1 VSPVIH
7 TTIPSFPPN
16 VAGNKSEILYGIEK
30 AVGRGVY
37 FMSNVKER
45 MDICFDYSAP
55 SIVVEIKEYRNG
67 YIDIRRRGG
76 KIRAFTEIT
85 KDNIAHC
92 KELIKLVDELRHLDG
107 VKGGIAVSE
116 TEYMATTV
124 LKEAKPLTQVIY
136 SNVREVVEQGQYI
149 FDTLWNTATPA
160 EQKIREIE
168 EGTIHYESKVLEN
181 YDEIYKQ
188 IVHLAE
194 TSAELSIV
202 SSFGGM
208 QLIYN
213 NFFDLYKK
221 ILDKYRK
228 GEGKGIRWVCS
239 IDAESIDLVKIF
251 LNLGMQLRHVKSLT
265 PTSFAIGDKEL
276 NAAVENMEG
285 GKMVRTLLT
294 SNEPIYV
301 NHFYSIFE
309 ELWKNGIDAS
319 DRIRDIEQGVDQ
331 ADIEIISNPKEGIKR
346 AWSIIK
352 SAKEEVLIMFSS
364 ANAVHRQKEM
374 GGLQLLKEASEEHN
388 AKVRVLIPADEDIT
402 STTIEEA
409 KSMYPRVDIRTIDKS
424 LQTRITI
431 VLVDKKE
438 CVIVELKDDT
448 EDNSYNA
455 SGLTT
460 YSKSKSIV
468 SSYISI
474 FESFWKETKLY
485 EQLEESNKQLELAN
499 EQLKIHDKMQKEFIN
514 IAAHELRTPIQPILG
529 LAEVLSSK
537 RGRIEQYNE
546 LIDAIIRNAKRLQR
560 LTEDILDVTKIES
573 NSLILNKQQFN
584 LNDMIRS
591 AINDIIVKKDFN
603 SENVK
608 ILYEPITNNNNN
620 KQDNNNDNN
629 IFVQADRSR
638 LTQVISNLLS
648 NAVKFTK
655 KGTIRITTQI
665 KEEEEQQQDDQNDD
679 RSGGGSDKVVVISI
693 KDTGSGISPEMFPRL
708 FSKFASNSF
717 EGTGL
722 GLFIAKSIVEAHGGK
737 IWAENNAYGKGARFT
752 MCLPILTHSQ
762 IYKESINQ

>member
-1 VSPVIH
+1 MNHIH

-45 MDICFDYSAP
+45 MDICFDHSAP

-85 KDNIAHC
+85 KDNIDHC

-107 VKGGIAVSE
+107 VKGGIAISE
-116 TEYMATTV
+116 SEYMATTV
-124 LKEAKPLTQVIY
+124 LKEAEPLTQVIY

-168 EGTIHYESKVLEN
+168 EGAIHYESKVLEN
-181 YDEIYKQ
+181 HDEIFKQ

-194 TSAELSIV
+194 TCTELSIV

-239 IDAESIDLVKIF
+239 IEAESIDLVKIF
-251 LNLGMQLRHVKSLT
+251 LNLGMQIRHVKSLT
-265 PTSFAIGDKEL
+265 PMSFAIGDKEL
-276 NAAVENMEG
+276 NATVESMKG

-294 SNEPIYV
+294 SNEPIYIK
-301 NHFYSIFE
+301 HFSSIFK
-309 ELWKNGIDAS
+309 ELWNNGIDAS
-319 DRIRDIEQGVDQ
+319 DKIRDIEQGIDQ
-331 ADIEIISNPKEGIKR
+331 ANIEIISNPKEGIKR

-364 ANAVHRQKEM
+364 ANAVRRQNEM

-402 STTIEEA
+402 TTTTTEEA
-409 KSMYPRVDIRTIDKS
+409 KSTYPQVDIRIIDKS

-455 SGLTT
+455 SGLTI
-460 YSKSKSIV
+460 YSNSKSIV

-573 NSLILNKQQFN
+573 QSLKLNKEKFDINKKILNV
-584 LNDMIRS
+584 
-591 AINDIIVKKDFN
+591 INDIEKQISDPNKL
-603 SENVK
+603 K
-608 ILYEPITNNNNN
+608 ILFTEPREA
-620 KQDNNNDNN
+620 
-629 IFVQADRSR
+629 IFVNADKGRIY
-638 LTQVISNLLS
+638 QVISNLLS

-655 KGTIRITTQI
+655 EGTIRVATQI
-665 KEEEEQQQDDQNDD
+665 KEEEQDDQNDD
-679 RSGGGSDKVVVISI
+679 RGGGSSSGNKVVVISI
-693 KDTGSGISPEMFPRL
+693 KDTGSGISSEMFPRL
-708 FSKFASNSF
+708 FSKFATESDK
-717 EGTGL
+717 GTGL

-737 IWAENNAYGKGARFT
+737 IWAENNADGKGATFVLS
-752 MCLPILTHSQ
+752 LPM
-762 IYKESINQ
+762 SI